1 MYSYSTSTKKDIPVM
16 KVLVLNVQRAKGVSA
31 KNNREYDISTVTYCT
46 PVENVSRE
54 NRQVTGYGFN
64 ASELGLDPSALPQ
77 FSKHEFPCEL
87 DLVIEPDP
95 RNMNRNLCKG
105 VN

>member
-1 MYSYSTSTKKDIPVM
+1 M
-16 KVLVLNVQRAKGVSA
+16 KVLVLNVQRARGISQ
-31 KNNREYDISTVTYCT
+31 KNSREYDICTITYCT
-46 PVENVSRE
+46 QVENVSRE
-54 NRQVTGYGFN
+54 NRQVTGYGYN

-77 FSKHEFPCEL
+77 FSKVDFPAEL
-87 DLVIEPDP
+87 DLLIEPDP